1 MLMKL
6 FFLFFVSVLLSGCIK
21 GESEIFLLPKNYTG
35 YVLVLYN
42 QKWTGAAVKYKRG
55 KRVYEIPSNGIFKTR
70 FLFEA
75 GHSDF
80 PKFYYEKIASE
91 NRIPYKMYAR
101 NIPVD
106 TVVAF
111 GGTVTNYE
119 AKRGNGVVLE
129 SYYIGNS
136 SQIDTIIEAADQI
149 NVERLSD

>member
-1 MLMKL
+1 MKL
-6 FFLFFVSVLLSGCIK
+6 YFVFVFFVLLSGC
-21 GESEIFLLPKNYTG
+21 GSVESEIFLLPKNYTG

-42 QKWTGAAVKYKRG
+42 QEFTGAKIKYKQG